1 MAIKKRRKEC
11 WSFMANI
18 NNLVGIILFKCKEYH
33 DAERFHKE
41 ALEIITS
48 QNEYIDKDIY
58 LTNIGIAKFKQSE
71 QDVTRRGSL
80 LEDTERYYNMALNL
94 ETTQRTNK
102 ATILSLRGKLDL
114 RLLKLEESENDLQES
129 LNLWNT
135 LVDSPNLN
143 LISAY
148 HSLSTLL
155 LRKCRH
161 LFEKDKVNGM
171 NFFNYLILF
180 NLEFELLYT
189 LFSVHFIT
197 LSPCFRFLKI

>member
-1 MAIKKRRKEC
+1 M
-11 WSFMANI
+11 
-18 NNLVGIILFKCKEYH
+18 
-33 DAERFHKE
+33 
-41 ALEIITS
+41 
-48 QNEYIDKDIY
+48 
-58 LTNIGIAKFKQSE
+58 
-71 QDVTRRGSL
+71 TRRGSL

-102 ATILSLRGKLDL
+102 ATILSLRGKLYL

>member
-1 MAIKKRRKEC
+1 MQGIPRRRAFSQRSS
-11 WSFMANI
+11 WNH
-18 NNLVGIILFKCKEYH
+18 NLSKW
-33 DAERFHKE
+33 
-41 ALEIITS
+41 
-48 QNEYIDKDIY
+48 IY
-58 LTNIGIAKFKQSE
+58 RQRHLSDQYWDFKQAE

-102 ATILSLRGKLDL
+102 ATILSLRGKLYL